1 MKRNAVYSDLSGKVC
16 VVTGGS
22 RGIGAATCLH
32 FAGNGAKVVVNGRD
46 LTAIE
51 SLVSSMRAQGGQAVG
66 VAADCTDPVAVG
78 HLRRRS
84 EEEFGPVDI
93 LVAFAGGS
101 GEPIPV
107 EQITLEKWRA
117 VVDERSLRA
126 VCSSQ

>member
-1 MKRNAVYSDLSGKVC
+1 MKSNAVYSDLSGKVC

-32 FAGNGAKVVVNGRD
+32 FAGNGAKVVVNGRE
-46 LTAIE
+46 LSAIE
-51 SLVSSMRAQGGQAVG
+51 SIVSSIRAQGNQAVG
-66 VAADCTDPVAVG
+66 VSADCTDPVAVE

-101 GEPIPV
+101 GEPMPV
-107 EQITLEKWRA
+107 EQITPEKVRA
-117 VVDERSLRA
+117 GVAPNVPAAFL
-126 VCSSQ
+126 